1 MKNLFKLSILLI
13 LLIMGTNI
21 QNSSAKDFVL
31 FKLPY
36 ESNALE
42 PVIGKQTVE
51 LHHGKHVQAYINNLN
66 NLKKGT
72 PFDNASLEDIVK
84 YSDGGIFNNG
94 AQVWNHEFYFNTFS
108 PNGGGEPSG
117 ALADAINKQFGSFEN
132 FKKEFNAASVSLFGS
147 GWSWLAKDKSGK
159 LVILKESNAGNP
171 LKAGLTALIG
181 FDVWEHSYYLD
192 YQNRRA
198 DHVDALW
205 KIIDW
210 KVVEKRFEGK

>member
-1 MKNLFKLSILLI
+1 MKKLFSLSILLI
-13 LLIMGTNI
+13 LLIMGTNV
-21 QNSSAKDFVL
+21 QNGSAKEFEL

-51 LHHGKHVQAYINNLN
+51 FHHGKHVQTYVNNLN

-72 PFDNASLEDIVK
+72 PFDDLSLEDIVK
-84 YSDGGIFNNG
+84 YSDGGIFNNA
-94 AQVWNHEFYFNTFS
+94 AQVWNHEFYFYTFS
-108 PNGGGEPSG
+108 PKGGGEPSG
-117 ALADAINKQFGSFEN
+117 ALAEAIKKQFGSFED
-132 FKKEFNAASVSLFGS
+132 FKKEFNAASVGLFGS
-147 GWSWLAKDKSGK
+147 GWAWVAKDKSGK

-171 LKAGLTALIG
+171 LKAGLVPLIG

-198 DHVDALW
+198 DHISALW
-205 KIIDW
+205 NIIDW

>member
-1 MKNLFKLSILLI
+1 MKKLFNLLMLLV
-13 LLIMGTNI
+13 MGANI
-21 QNSSAKDFVL
+21 QNSNAREFVL

-42 PVIGKQTVE
+42 PVISKQTVDF
-51 LHHGKHVQAYINNLN
+51 HYGKHVQAYINNLN
-66 NLKKGT
+66 GLIKGT
-72 PFDNASLEDIVK
+72 SFENSSLEEIVK
-84 YSDGGIFNNG
+84 KSDGGIFNNG

-117 ALADAINKQFGSFEN
+117 ALAEAIKNQFGSFEN

-147 GWSWLAKDKSGK
+147 GWAWVSKDESGK
-159 LVILKESNAGNP
+159 IVITKESNAGNP
-171 LKAGLTALIG
+171 LKSGLTPLLG

-198 DHVDALW
+198 DHINALW
-205 KIIDW
+205 NIIDW
-210 KVVEKRFEGK
+210 KVVEKRFK

>member
-1 MKNLFKLSILLI
+1 
-13 LLIMGTNI
+13 MGANI
-21 QNSSAKDFVL
+21 QNSNAREFVL

-42 PVIGKQTVE
+42 PVISKQTVDF
-51 LHHGKHVQAYINNLN
+51 HYGKHVQAYINNLN
-66 NLKKGT
+66 GLIKGT
-72 PFDNASLEDIVK
+72 SFENSSLEEIVK
-84 YSDGGIFNNG
+84 KSDGGIFNNG

-117 ALADAINKQFGSFEN
+117 ALAEAIKNQFGSFEN

-147 GWSWLAKDKSGK
+147 GWAWVSKDESGK
-159 LVILKESNAGNP
+159 IVITKESNAGNP
-171 LKAGLTALIG
+171 LKSGLTPLLG

-198 DHVDALW
+198 DHINALW
-205 KIIDW
+205 NIIDW
-210 KVVEKRFEGK
+210 KVVEKRFK